1 MTEKKKKGMNVELND
16 FDFDEQDIARAQQE
30 RAGHAEKVAQ
40 FKKDFVPTGSAFKD
54 TAAMSGTSRDVKMM
68 MHYDA
73 LLDKAAD
80 RKATVRAQD
89 AGLEVERGKIGVDK
103 TRNTLF
109 GRQIDSQMELGVGDL
124 TLRKGVL
131 DLDKDIFGMT
141 KDRYDKYGE
150 VADKLNT
157 RRLAMETQVI
167 GDEFGLEGDGITK
180 GMAGGYLGEGDSVA
194 KPQGKV
200 VDETGIY
207 FDNVPNAP
215 VNESSIPDWLQPK
228 DFRSYNTTGI
238 ESLDATLGALNEGV
252 KSMVFRPAYA
262 ANDLF
267 GIPSPTAKPRTQRNS
282 LRRKVRKVN

>member
-1 MTEKKKKGMNVELND
+1 MATKKKKGMNVELND
-16 FDFDEQDIARAQQE
+16 FDFDEQDIARMQQE
-30 RAGHAEKVAQ
+30 RAGAAERVAK
-40 FKKDFVPTGSAFKD
+40 FNKDFEPTGSAFKD
-54 TAAMSGTSRDVKMM
+54 TGLLSGTSRDIKTMRTA
-68 MHYDA
+68 DTF
-73 LLDKAAD
+73 LDKAAD
-80 RKATVRAQD
+80 RAATVRAQD

-109 GRQIDSQMELGVGDL
+109 GRQLDNQMELGTGEL
-124 TLRKGVL
+124 TLKKGEL
-131 DLDKDIFGMT
+131 DLNKDIFRQT
-141 KDRYDKYGE
+141 SDRYKKYGE

-157 RRLAMETQVI
+157 RKLAMETQVI
-167 GDEFGLEGDGITK
+167 GDEFGLEGDDITK
-180 GMAGGYLGEGDSVA
+180 GMAGKYLGKGDSVA

-215 VNESSIPDWLQPK
+215 VNDSSIPDWLQTK

-238 ESLDATLGALNEGV
+238 EALDTTLGALNEGV

-267 GIPSPTAKPRTQRNS
+267 GIPSPTAKPRTQRSS